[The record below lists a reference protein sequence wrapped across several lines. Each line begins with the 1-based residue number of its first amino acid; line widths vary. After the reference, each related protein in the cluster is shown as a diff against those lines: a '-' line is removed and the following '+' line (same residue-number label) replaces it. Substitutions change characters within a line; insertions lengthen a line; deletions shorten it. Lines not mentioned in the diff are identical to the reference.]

1 MKGLNY
7 KGEWWL
13 PDEPKIKKKGTL
25 TFDKRD
31 GGKLKIFESFTG
43 KPSMFSN
50 PDYDI
55 VLGNT
60 LSGKHITL
68 YNCRF
73 SDSTISSAGPYA
85 GSFDVEKIHSGW
97 HFPDKDEI
105 KFHRTEFYFPN
116 FENWVNISGFSTCRD
131 GEDISIDYEQPE
143 TINTNIRN
151 HNVKIEFKLPK
162 PLGISTKCN
171 LEQKT
176 FIAIESE
183 DLTHIQEHLKLGH
196 LIRNFLTL
204 AMDQTTFPK
213 KIVSS
218 SEVYMKELNED
229 RKRPAKI
236 YTYHVDGPGKNR
248 DFPREKLNRS
258 QMLFSYEEISE
269 NFEKYLNNWLYINEK
284 FEHLLTNYF
293 GVIYSPNRHLQN
305 DFLRFVRG
313 LESYHRSSNREGI
326 YQNKEEY
333 LDGLY
338 SEMVNVIP
346 DELDSNFKDS
356 LKSRLKHHYEHS
368 LRKRFQSL
376 FDELSE
382 ILSPIAPDDGQFVDT
397 VIEARN
403 FLIHYSEDSKDKIQN
418 WDDLREDLY
427 YSIQKL
433 RLIVEA
439 ILLHEMEIPDPQIK
453 EIVTSTFRYE
463 RYCES

>member
-1 MKGLNY
+1 MKNLNY

-13 PDEPKIKKKGTL
+13 PNRPNNKKKGSL

-31 GGKLKIFESFTG
+31 GGELRIFESFTG
-43 KPSMFSN
+43 KPSMFGNN

-60 LSGKHITL
+60 LSGKHVTL
-68 YNCRF
+68 YNCKF
-73 SDSTISSAGPYA
+73 SGSKISSAGPYTD
-85 GSFDVEKIHSGW
+85 SFYVNRIHSGW
-97 HFPDKDEI
+97 HFPNKDEI

-116 FENWVNISGFSTCRD
+116 FENWVNISGFSTCHD
-131 GEDISIDYEQPE
+131 GKNLRVDYGQPE
-143 TINTNIRN
+143 NINTNVRN

-162 PLGISTKCN
+162 PFEISTRCN

-183 DLTHIQEHLKLGH
+183 DLTHIQEHLELGH

-204 AMDQTTFPK
+204 AMDQTVFPK
-213 KIVSS
+213 NIVSTS
-218 SEVYMKELNED
+218 KEYLNKLDED
-229 RKRPAKI
+229 KKRPAKI

-248 DFPREKLNRS
+248 DFPSEELNRS

-269 NFEKYLNNWLYINEK
+269 NFETYLNNWLTINEK

-293 GVIYSPNRHLQN
+293 GVIYSPSKHLQN

-313 LESYHRSSNREGI
+313 LEAYHRSSTREGV
-326 YQNKEEY
+326 YQNEEKY

-338 SEMVNVIP
+338 NEMVDVIP
-346 DELDSNFKDS
+346 DELDSSFKDS

-382 ILSPIAPDDGQFVDT
+382 ILSPIVPNGDQFVST
-397 VIEARN
+397 VVNARN
-403 FLIHYSEDSKDKIQN
+403 FLIHYSEDSEDKISSR
-418 WDDLREDLY
+418 DELLEDLY
-427 YSIQKL
+427 DSIQKL
-433 RLIVEA
+433 RLIIEA
-439 ILLHEMEIPDPQIK
+439 ILLYEMEIPEPQIK
-453 EIVTSTFRYE
+453 ELVQYK
-463 RYCES
+463 